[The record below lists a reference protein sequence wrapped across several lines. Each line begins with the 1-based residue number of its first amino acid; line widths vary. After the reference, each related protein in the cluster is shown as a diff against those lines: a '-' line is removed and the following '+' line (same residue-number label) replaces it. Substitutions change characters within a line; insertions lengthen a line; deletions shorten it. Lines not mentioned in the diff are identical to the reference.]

1 MSEVVH
7 KAVMLK
13 EAIEFLA
20 PQGGGTYVDC
30 TLGGGGHSA
39 EILRRIGSKGRLI
52 GFDKDRSALERT
64 KEALAPYLAQVV
76 FVHSDFRYL
85 AAVLQEQEIDQVD
98 GILFDFGVS
107 SYQVLEPERGF
118 SYSCDAPLD
127 MRMDD
132 CSETTA
138 ADLVNSLPEKELANI
153 IFRYGEE
160 RWSRRIAK
168 FIVKQRERK
177 PVTTTGQLV
186 DIIKAAIPAAARRK
200 GPHPARR
207 TFQALRIAVNDELT
221 GIEEGIRAGIPFLRP
236 GGRIVAISFHS
247 LEDRIVKNIFREYA
261 KAPEGVLSILTK
273 KPLVPS
279 QKEIKQNPRS
289 RSAKLRAAEKVA
301 SFM

>member
-64 KEALAPYLAQVV
+64 KEALVPYLAQVV